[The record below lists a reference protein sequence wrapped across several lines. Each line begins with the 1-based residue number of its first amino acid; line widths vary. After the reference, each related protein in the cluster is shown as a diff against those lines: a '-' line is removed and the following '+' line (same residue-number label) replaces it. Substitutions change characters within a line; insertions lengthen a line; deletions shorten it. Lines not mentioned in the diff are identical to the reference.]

1 MAGKKIAFSGKPKT
15 GDEWIAKGNEG
26 PPSPEPEKEKM
37 KRLTLDIPEA
47 LHRKIKAASATRGRK
62 IVEEIREILEKEYPD

>member
-15 GDEWIAKGNEG
+15 GDEWIAQGKEG
-26 PPSPEPEKEKM
+26 FPSPEPEKEKM

>member
-1 MAGKKIAFSGKPKT
+1 MAGKKIAFAGKPKT
-15 GDEWIAKGNEG
+15 ADEWIAQGKEG
-26 PPSPEPEKEKM
+26 SPSPEPEKEKM